1 MKNEVYL
8 IKKDINAAEQLFRCQ
23 RIEKAEKEKTPPS
36 EVLKLKDEDDE
47 YLKSLEAKEYALIL
61 RIEERAKK
69 ETKNFDVSYHGAG
82 K

>member
-8 IKKDINAAEQLFRCQ
+8 IKKDINAAEQFFKLK
-23 RIEKAEKEKTPPS
+23 RIKDAVKEKTPTS

-47 YLKSLEAKEYALIL
+47 YLKSLEAKEYDLIR
-61 RIEERAKK
+61 RIETRAEK

>member
-1 MKNEVYL
+1 LKNEVYL

-23 RIEKAEKEKTPPS
+23 RIEQAEKEKTPPS

-61 RIEERAKK
+61 RIEERAEK